1 MGIGNGPLSI
11 LLASGSP
18 RRRAL
23 LADLG
28 WRFEW
33 TAPRVDESPL
43 PGEAPEALADLIG
56 DAGAGTLKALVT
68 ESLNEML
75 APLRERRAEL
85 IANEDYLLS
94 ILHAGNER
102 ANEQAD
108 QTLSEVRTAMQMVY

>member
-1 MGIGNGPLSI
+1 MI
-11 LLASGSP
+11 
-18 RRRAL
+18 
-23 LADLG
+23 AD
-28 WRFEW
+28 R
-33 TAPRVDESPL
+33 
-43 PGEAPEALADLIG
+43 IG

-108 QTLSEVRTAMQMVY
+108 QTLSEVRTAMQMNY